1 MKWQRVGS
9 ANGGARAVHMRMIRS
24 IKARHRK
31 AGAWSRMA
39 RAMEARSRDAR
50 LAAADSDRQH
60 RQDQLRRQQEP
71 KQDRARKQQ
80 AQEADHGR
88 RREAAEA
95 ETGAGEEAWALALKE
110 KEKPE
115 AEERA
120 DKAEARR
127 LAKHKAKREG
137 GVTLWRKAEKDAAR
151 KTSKQLHAR
160 IRQLASETAATFDFE
175 VDKQLR

>member
-1 MKWQRVGS
+1 MQRLTATGS
-9 ANGGARAVHMRMIRS
+9 TGETNCASSKSSNKTSQG
-24 IKARHRK
+24 
-31 AGAWSRMA
+31 
-39 RAMEARSRDAR
+39 
-50 LAAADSDRQH
+50 DSNS
-60 RQDQLRRQQEP
+60 L
-71 KQDRARKQQ
+71 
-80 AQEADHGR
+80 QEASHAR
-88 RREAAEA
+88 RREAANA